1 MQITRSLP
9 VSNEGSPFVAEF
21 TKPAH
26 LHRHPARVYA
36 DFETFERGGI
46 NHAISYAW
54 VLASHGWKAPKNRF
68 LNIGEDCA
76 ESFLKQMFELQRIYR
91 FQRDKALQKPPVF
104 TKR

>member
-1 MQITRSLP
+1 MEVYEPFRDKEKFETHLKTWCVCSGETQITRSLP
-9 VSNEGSPFVAEF
+9 VSDEGSPVYAKF

-36 DFETFERGGI
+36 DSETFERGGI

-54 VLASHGWKAPKNRF
+54 VLASHGWKAPINRF

-76 ESFLKQMFELQRIYR
+76 ESF
-91 FQRDKALQKPPVF
+91 
-104 TKR
+104 